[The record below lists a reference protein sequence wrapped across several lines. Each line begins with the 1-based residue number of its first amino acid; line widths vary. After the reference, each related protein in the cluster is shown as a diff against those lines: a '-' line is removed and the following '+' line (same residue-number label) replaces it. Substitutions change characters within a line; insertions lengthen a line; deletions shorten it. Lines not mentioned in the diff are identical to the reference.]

1 MKPPRENLQAGIA
14 HQREALISMLQEPL
28 HQLATNCSQAWGD
41 RTRLNELLGEALKSL
56 PYCKHLY
63 ALDTHAVQI
72 SDNVSHDGLLEGFG
86 RDRSNRPYMGEI
98 VPGSSLLLSDAYISL
113 RERRPSLTALQAVRD
128 PAGNM
133 LGYIGAYFGLR
144 DLPLTRELYEEPRY
158 WRQIK
163 GDPSI
168 RGTVFHQTR
177 SDSEMDRQIDTVLG
191 VVSELMLYHGVY
203 HVILHFSSSRAVIW
217 VMQDPY
223 RYRLL
228 DIRELIDPDI
238 CLVYPRTPY
247 PADAMVPAAQIRA
260 VLDSFR
266 GLRLMDEMFYLRSAT
281 LNIFNGI
288 VGLTFSCDGSH
299 YIPYD
304 EFLGMDHE
312 FWIAGNSTAN
322 LTQNQSHQP
331 DQ

>member
-1 MKPPRENLQAGIA
+1 MNASNDSLQESVAR
-14 HQREALISMLQEPL
+14 QREALLELLQEPL
-28 HQLATNCSQAWGD
+28 GRLAENCCQVWGE
-41 RTRLNELLGEALKSL
+41 REKLNVLLGDALKDL

-63 ALDTHAVQI
+63 ALDINAIQI
-72 SDNVSHDGLLEGFG
+72 SDNVSHSGLLEGFG
-86 RDRSNRPYMGEI
+86 RDRSERPYMSE
-98 VPGSSLLLSDAYISL
+98 VEPGAGFVLSDAYISL
-113 RERRPSLTALQAVRD
+113 RERRPSLSAIQLVRNKEGKAL
-128 PAGNM
+128 GF
-133 LGYIGAYFGLR
+133 IGAYFGLR

-177 SDSEMDRQIDTVLG
+177 TESEMDRKIDTVLG
-191 VVSELMLYHGVY
+191 VVAELMLYHGVF
-203 HVILHFSSSRAVIW
+203 HVILHFSSSRSIIW
-217 VMQDPY
+217 LLKDPY

-228 DIRELIDPDI
+228 DINELIDPNT
-238 CLVYPRTPY
+238 CLAYPRIPY
-247 PADAMVPAAQIRA
+247 PVDALVPAGQIRE

-266 GLRLMDEMFYLRSAT
+266 GLRLMDEMFYLRSGA

-304 EFLGMDHE
+304 EFLKMDNR
-312 FWIAGNSTAN
+312 FWIGA
-322 LTQNQSHQP
+322 
-331 DQ
+331 

>member
-1 MKPPRENLQAGIA
+1 MKAPRKSLQKSVA
-14 HQREALISMLQEPL
+14 HQRKSLRALLREPL
-28 HQLATNCSQAWGD
+28 GKLADACRPVWGD
-41 RTRLNELLGEALKSL
+41 REKLNDLLGQALQAL

-63 ALDTHAVQI
+63 VLDTNEIQI
-72 SDNVSHDGLLEGFG
+72 SDNVSHNGLLEGFG
-86 RDRSNRPYMGEI
+86 RDRSKRPYMSKVGPASGLI
-98 VPGSSLLLSDAYISL
+98 LSDAYISL
-113 RERRPSLTALQAVRD
+113 RQRRPSLTAIQVVHD
-128 PAGNM
+128 EAGKA
-133 LGYIGAYFGLR
+133 LGFIGAYFGLR

-177 SDSEMDRQIDTVLG
+177 TESEMDRHIDTVLG
-191 VVSELMLYHGVY
+191 VMAELMLYHGVF
-203 HVILHFSSSRAVIW
+203 HVILHFSSSRAIIW
-217 VMQDPY
+217 LVEDPF

-228 DIRELIDPDI
+228 DINELIDPDT
-238 CLVYPRTPY
+238 CFAYPRRPY
-247 PADAMVPAAQIRA
+247 PADALVPAEQIRE

-266 GLRLMDEMFYLRSAT
+266 GLRLMDEMFYMRSGT

-304 EFLGMDHE
+304 EFLKMDDA
-312 FWIAGNSTAN
+312 FWIGAN
-322 LTQNQSHQP
+322 
-331 DQ
+331 

>member
-1 MKPPRENLQAGIA
+1 MNLPKENLQESIA
-14 HQREALISMLQEPL
+14 HQREALSGMLQEPMR
-28 HQLATNCSQAWGD
+28 QLAANCSREWGE
-41 RTRLNELLGEALKSL
+41 RNRLNELLRDALKNL

-63 ALDTHAVQI
+63 ALDTHARQI
-72 SDNVSHDGLLEGFG
+72 SDNVSHEGLQEGFG
-86 RDRSNRPYMGEI
+86 RDRSNRPYLED
-98 VPGSSLLLSDAYISL
+98 VTPGDALQLSNAYISL
-113 RERRPSLTALQAVRD
+113 RERRPSLTALQIVRGA
-128 PAGNM
+128 AGNV

-144 DLPLTRELYEEPRY
+144 DLPLTRKLYEEPRY

-177 SDSEMDRQIDTVLG
+177 SDSEMDKHIETIMG
-191 VVSELMLYHGVY
+191 VVAELMLYHGIF
-203 HVILHFSSSRAVIW
+203 HVMLHFSSSRAVIW
-217 VMQDPY
+217 VMEDPY

-228 DIRELIDPDI
+228 DIQELIDPDI
-238 CLVYPRTPY
+238 CFAYPRTPY
-247 PADAMVPAAQIRA
+247 AKDALIPAEQIRT

-266 GLRLMDEMFYLRSAT
+266 ALRLMDEMFYLRSAT

-304 EFLGMDHE
+304 EFLTMDNE
-312 FWIAGNSTAN
+312 FWVGATPPA
-322 LTQNQSHQP
+322 
-331 DQ
+331 

>member
-1 MKPPRENLQAGIA
+1 MQPPKENLQESIA
-14 HQREALISMLQEPL
+14 HQREALVGLLQEPL
-28 HQLATNCSQAWGD
+28 QQLADNCSREWGERD
-41 RTRLNELLGEALKSL
+41 RLNKLLGEALKSL

-72 SDNVSHDGLLEGFG
+72 SDNVSHEGLQEGFG
-86 RDRSNRPYMGEI
+86 RDRSNRPYMENI
-98 VPGSSLLLSDAYISL
+98 VPGDALHLSDAYISL
-113 RERRPSLTALQAVRD
+113 RERRPSLTALQIVRD
-128 PAGNM
+128 EAGNA

-144 DLPLTRELYEEPRY
+144 DLPLTRKLYEEPRY

-177 SDSEMDRQIDTVLG
+177 SDSEMDRHIDTVMG
-191 VVSELMLYHGVY
+191 VVAELMLYHGIF
-203 HVILHFSSSRAVIW
+203 HVMLHFSSSRAVVW
-217 VMQDPY
+217 VMEDPY

-228 DIRELIDPDI
+228 DIKELIDPDI
-238 CLVYPRTPY
+238 CLAYPRTPY
-247 PADAMVPAAQIRA
+247 SSDALIPAEQIRA

-266 GLRLMDEMFYLRSAT
+266 SLRLMDEMFYLRSAT

-299 YIPYD
+299 YISYD
-304 EFLGMDHE
+304 EFLGMNNE
-312 FWIAGNSTAN
+312 FWMGAK
-322 LTQNQSHQP
+322 
-331 DQ
+331 

>member
-1 MKPPRENLQAGIA
+1 MTQPKGNLQESIA
-14 HQREALISMLQEPL
+14 HQREALIDLLQEPM
-28 HQLATNCSQAWGD
+28 QELAVNCSRVWGE
-41 RTRLNELLGEALKSL
+41 RNKLNELLAEALKNL

-72 SDNVSHDGLLEGFG
+72 SDNVSHEGLLEGFG
-86 RDRSNRPYMGEI
+86 RDRANRPYMGGI
-98 VPGSSLLLSDAYISL
+98 VAGSALMLSDAYISL
-113 RERRPSLTALQAVRD
+113 RERRPSLTALQVVRD
-128 PAGNM
+128 ADGNA

-144 DLPLTRELYEEPRY
+144 DLPLTRKLYEEPRY

-177 SDSEMDRQIDTVLG
+177 SDSEMDKHIDTVMG
-191 VVSELMLYHGVY
+191 VMAELMLYHGVF
-203 HVILHFSSSRAVIW
+203 HVMFHFSSSRAVVW
-217 VMQDPY
+217 VMEDPY

-228 DIRELIDPDI
+228 DIKELIDPDI
-238 CLVYPRTPY
+238 CFAYPRTPY
-247 PADAMVPAAQIRA
+247 SAEALVPADQIRA

-266 GLRLMDEMFYLRSAT
+266 ALRLMDEMFYLRSAT

-304 EFLGMDHE
+304 EFLGMDRE
-312 FWIAGNSTAN
+312 FWIGAN
-322 LTQNQSHQP
+322 
-331 DQ
+331 

>member
-1 MKPPRENLQAGIA
+1 MKVSKESLQESVTR
-14 HQREALISMLQEPL
+14 QREALLELLQEPL
-28 HQLATNCSQAWGD
+28 GRLAEACCPVWGE
-41 RTRLNELLGEALKSL
+41 REKLNALLGDALKAL

-63 ALDTHAVQI
+63 ALDIHSIQI

-86 RDRSNRPYMGEI
+86 RDRSKRPYMSEVEPSAGF
-98 VPGSSLLLSDAYISL
+98 VLSDAYISL
-113 RERRPSLTALQAVRD
+113 RERRPSLTAIQLVRD
-128 PAGNM
+128 KEGRA
-133 LGYIGAYFGLR
+133 LGFIGAYFGLR

-177 SDSEMDRQIDTVLG
+177 TESEMDRQIDTVLG
-191 VVSELMLYHGVY
+191 VVSELMLYHGVF
-203 HVILHFSSSRAVIW
+203 HVSLHFSSSRAIIW
-217 VMQDPY
+217 LVKDPY

-228 DIRELIDPDI
+228 DINELIDPDT
-238 CLVYPRTPY
+238 CLAYPRHPY
-247 PADAMVPAAQIRA
+247 PADALVPPDQIRE
-260 VLDSFR
+260 VLEAFR
-266 GLRLMDEMFYLRSAT
+266 GLRLMDEMFYLRSGA

-304 EFLGMDHE
+304 EFLKMDDN
-312 FWIAGNSTAN
+312 FWIGA
-322 LTQNQSHQP
+322 QQ
-331 DQ
+331 